1 MQSSKEIYL
10 LTGSNIE
17 PRLSFLNKANRL
29 IEIEVGPIVNKSS
42 VYESAPWGFDAE
54 TPFLNQ
60 VLYVKTILS
69 ADEVLLR
76 ILMIEK
82 ELGRKRRGKEY
93 ISRKIDIDILY
104 YEKDVIETEELI
116 IPHPRMHMRK
126 FTMLPLAEIAG
137 GFIHPKFKKSNK
149 DLLSICPDN
158 SSVSMIN
165 KD

>member
-1 MQSSKEIYL
+1 MQLTKEIYL

-17 PRLSFLNKANRL
+17 PRLLFLNEASKL
-29 IEIEVGPIVNKSS
+29 INLEVGRIMGESS

-60 VLYVKTILS
+60 VLCVKTILS
-69 ADEVLLR
+69 ADEVLQR

-82 ELGRKRRGKEY
+82 ELGRKRRGNEY

-104 YEKDVIETEELI
+104 YEDDVIETEDLN
-116 IPHPRMHMRK
+116 IPHPRMHLRK

-137 GFIHPKFKKSNK
+137 GFIHPKFKKSNQ
-149 DLLSICPDN
+149 DLLKTCQDN
-158 SSVSMIN
+158 SSVSMIKN
-165 KD
+165 D